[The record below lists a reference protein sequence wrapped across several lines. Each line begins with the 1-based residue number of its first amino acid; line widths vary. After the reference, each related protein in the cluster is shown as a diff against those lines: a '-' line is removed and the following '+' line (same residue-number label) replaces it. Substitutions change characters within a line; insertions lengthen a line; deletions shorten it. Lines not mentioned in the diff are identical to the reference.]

1 MTKENIVMHKNRSGS
16 SGDATQ
22 GRSGGYGGNA
32 SRGLLIPNQGLA
44 FLTTHY
50 TYSVCPTCS
59 YLCMGT
65 HNPTIGV
72 ATVNVAGHMC

>member
-32 SRGLLIPNQGLA
+32 SRGL
-44 FLTTHY
+44 
-50 TYSVCPTCS
+50 
-59 YLCMGT
+59 
-65 HNPTIGV
+65 
-72 ATVNVAGHMC
+72 